1 MTSDQLITVIISVI
15 AALTSAKAWDFWK
28 HRSIETTAE
37 KNLYRDDLRKEV
49 QTLRE
54 KLDEAHLRLLQ
65 LAEKLSA
72 MTVRVEFLEAENLEL
87 KSAQGVS

>member
-1 MTSDQLITVIISVI
+1 MTSDQLVTVLISVV

-28 HRSIETTAE
+28 HRSLENKAD

-54 KLDEAHLRLLQ
+54 KLDEANLKLLQ
-65 LAEKLSA
+65 LAERLSA
-72 MTVRVEFLEAENLEL
+72 MTVRVEFLEAENIEL
-87 KSAQGVS
+87 KGAQGVM

>member
-28 HRSIETTAE
+28 HRSIENTAE